1 MFWKKKSEPI
11 ADKKP
16 EFVNPDRLN
25 DVIVLDNK
33 NYIVIDIGKNYTV
46 IRDENY
52 NTRQIIYG
60 S

>member
-1 MFWKKKSEPI
+1 MKLTSKKTLIEKLMFWKKKSELI

-33 NYIVIDIGKNYTV
+33 NYIVIDCYLQANSFK
-46 IRDENY
+46 
-52 NTRQIIYG
+52 
-60 S
+60 